1 MTCSDSSTARSPR
14 SPRRPRSPRPPSLL
28 DELYAG
34 HVRWDLVRPFPRQ
47 SAAERAAGDEAVAA
61 VTDLLR
67 TWIDPEEVDRT
78 GRLPDGFQAALGK
91 AGFLRL
97 MIDPALGGLGLSWA
111 NAARVVEATARWSA
125 PVAYTVA
132 ITNGFGSGSYLPVLP
147 PGPLRDLI
155 EARVAG
161 GIVSGGADAEPIGTA
176 NQHRATTAVPVED
189 GAAYL
194 ITGEKVFIGNA
205 PVADLMDVSATI
217 DGTGEVRLFFVDL
230 DAPGVE
236 HVMRHEFMGLRG
248 AEIGAIRFDN
258 VRVAAERLL
267 PESEDGWRMRP
278 GEGTSGEADSSE
290 ADSGEADSGELAA
303 LALSARNLV
312 VTPTTLGIARM
323 CLVWTRD
330 FLGRRVIDGRGLG
343 EYDQI
348 QRLVSAT
355 AADVFTIESLLA
367 WSVLGGD
374 QADLRPD
381 LTAVKNL
388 VSRLCWRTVDR
399 TVSLL
404 GAEGYETAR
413 SKAARGAVPLPVE
426 RAFRDARALRV
437 AGGVDFML
445 DMWSAKSRP
454 PLAPE
459 TRLPGLTPHDTAL
472 TSRNEMHLAFVAA
485 QSRSLADIR
494 GDDQHTLGVAG
505 AIAAE
510 LLSMTVVLARSA
522 DLPDAADLADV
533 SCTASRHRLA
543 ELRSRLGDRDRDAA
557 ATSDASLHTAR
568 FDFLTRT

>member
-1 MTCSDSSTARSPR
+1 MTCSDTSNVRS
-14 SPRRPRSPRPPSLL
+14 PSLL
-28 DELYAG
+28 DELFAG
-34 HVRWDLVRPFPRQ
+34 HVRWDLVRPFPRR

-61 VTDLLR
+61 LTELLH

-97 MIDPALGGLGLSWA
+97 MIDPGLGGLGLTWA
-111 NAARVVEATARWSA
+111 DAARVVETAARWSA
-125 PVAYTVA
+125 PAAYSLA

-155 EARVAG
+155 EARVAE

-176 NQHRATTAVPVED
+176 NRHRATTAVPVED

-217 DGTGEVRLFFVDL
+217 AGTDEVRLFFVDL

-236 HVMRHEFMGLRG
+236 DLTRHEFLGLRG
-248 AEIGAIRFDN
+248 AEIGALRFTD
-258 VRVAAERLL
+258 VRVPAGRLL

-278 GEGTSGEADSSE
+278 GEAGPAGADSAGSAEADP
-290 ADSGEADSGELAA
+290 GELAA

-312 VTPTTLGIARM
+312 ITPIALAIARM

-330 FLGRRVIDGRGLG
+330 FVGRRVIDGRGLA

-367 WSVLGGD
+367 WSFLGGGR
-374 QADLRPD
+374 ADTRPD

-388 VSRLCWRTVDR
+388 ASRLCWRTVDR

-454 PLAPE
+454 SPKP
-459 TRLPGLTPHDTAL
+459 RPPGLTPHDPAL
-472 TSRNEMHLAFVAA
+472 TPRNETHLAFVAA
-485 QSRSLADIR
+485 QARSLADIR
-494 GDDQHTLGVAG
+494 GDDQHSLAVAG

-522 DLPDAADLADV
+522 DLADEDAADLADV

-543 ELRSRLGDRDRDAA
+543 ELRSRLSDPGRAE
-557 ATSDASLHTAR
+557 TSAASLHTTR